1 MVLSYNHLSVLSL
14 SCIIQP
20 QEKGGTVKMQS
31 SRLYRY
37 TYDRQPTLEQ
47 GPGNLPHLTAFK
59 PSFYPQLKKL
69 HGAAV

>member
-1 MVLSYNHLSVLSL
+1 
-14 SCIIQP
+14 
-20 QEKGGTVKMQS
+20 MQS